1 MITSSRS
8 VLHYYKV
15 LCRLLSAGQPH
26 QKHGEGNVRPVREEW
41 KAQGLVS
48 ESTEGKSSQDVLEK
62 PRLEQ
67 WKAVESEHV
76 DSWGGTRESSNRVGL
91 MSGLHI
97 CIHAYNILITIYVN
111 T

>member
-1 MITSSRS
+1 M
-8 VLHYYKV
+8 

-41 KAQGLVS
+41 KALGLVS

-67 WKAVESEHV
+67 WKAVESEHY
-76 DSWGGTRESSNRVGL
+76 DLWILGEEQGNPLIGSALCRV
-91 MSGLHI
+91 
-97 CIHAYNILITIYVN
+97 CIYVYMHIIY
-111 T
+111 